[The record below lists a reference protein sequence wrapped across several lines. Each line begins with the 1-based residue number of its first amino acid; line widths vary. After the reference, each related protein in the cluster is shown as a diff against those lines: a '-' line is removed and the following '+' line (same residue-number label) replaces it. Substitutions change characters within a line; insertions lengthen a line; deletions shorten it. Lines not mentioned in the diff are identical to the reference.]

1 MQKLIWNLEIG
12 IWKFRGHA
20 GGYVALS
27 SILII
32 STVILVIGISVSL
45 LSISESQ
52 LSLGEKKNE
61 ETVDFVEGCVEDAL
75 LELNNSGSISSTKTL
90 PEGTCSVT
98 IDSQSGN
105 DWTFTVSGTQ
115 DSHTKNIQVSATRDT
130 SVTVTSWKQV
140 E

>member
-1 MQKLIWNLEIG
+1 MQHTNWKLEIRN
-12 IWKFRGHA
+12 WKFRSNVA
-20 GGYVALS
+20 GYVALS

-75 LELNNSGSISSTKTL
+75 LELNNLGSISSTITL
-90 PEGTCSVT
+90 LEGTCSVT

>member
-1 MQKLIWNLEIG
+1 M
-12 IWKFRGHA
+12 A
-20 GGYVALS
+20 GYVALS

-75 LELNNSGSISSTKTL
+75 LELNNLGSISSTKTL

>member
-1 MQKLIWNLEIG
+1 MKNSKLKAQSSKLGN
-12 IWKFRGHA
+12 
-20 GGYVALS
+20 GYVALS

-75 LELNNSGSISSTKTL
+75 LELNNLGSISSTKTL